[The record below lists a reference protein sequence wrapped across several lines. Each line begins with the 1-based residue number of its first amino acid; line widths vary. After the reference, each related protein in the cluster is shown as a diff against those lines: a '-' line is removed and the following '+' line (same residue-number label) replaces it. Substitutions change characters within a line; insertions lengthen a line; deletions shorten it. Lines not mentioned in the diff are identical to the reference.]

1 MIVERVIL
9 STLTKI
15 RLISCIKPQLL
26 QQKQNLTNFLL
37 VCKLSS
43 YHVTK
48 NIEHILHDNQ
58 IRTDAIRQNFNNE
71 KNRPLLILLSWL
83 LPKHRHIMKFANLY
97 VEQGFDI
104 VILSITP
111 WQLIWPTKGSRLVA
125 SDLLEFLI
133 KHQNYQQIVL
143 HGFSVGGYMWGE
155 ILDLIQSDYQ
165 KYNNVIERIV
175 GQIWDSL
182 ADVTELSIGIPHAI
196 FPKNKMLQNM
206 FQKYL
211 EYHMKAFYKQSTQY
225 YIRSSQLFHTNLVHS
240 PALFFVSKTDPVG
253 SLTSNLRVKDQ
264 WDTVG
269 VKVMCININHKIVSE
284 IFISLFFRLTS
295 KYLKNLHMLD
305 IIVNIQRNM
314 LQNCILF

>member
-269 VKVMCININHKIVSE
+269 VKTYIKIFEKSPHVGHY
-284 IFISLFFRLTS
+284 R
-295 KYLKNLHMLD
+295 KYPKEYVAELYTFLNKLPL
-305 IIVNIQRNM
+305 IQHEKKM
-314 LQNCILF
+314 GAQF

>member
-1 MIVERVIL
+1 MVVERVVL
-9 STLTKI
+9 STLTRI
-15 RLISCIKPQLL
+15 RLMSCIKPQLL

-43 YHVTK
+43 YRVTK

-58 IRTDAIRQNFNNE
+58 TRNDAIIQNFNNE
-71 KNRPLLILLSWL
+71 KNRPLIILLSWL
-83 LPKHRHIMKFANLY
+83 LPKHKHIMKFANLY

-133 KHQNYQQIVL
+133 EHQNYQQIVL

-182 ADVTELSIGIPHAI
+182 ADVTELSIGVPRAI
-196 FPKNKMLQNM
+196 FPNNKMLQNM

-225 YIRSSQLFHTNLVHS
+225 YIRSSQLFHTNLIHS

-253 SLTSNLRVKDQ
+253 SLSSNLRVKNQ

-269 VKVMCININHKIVSE
+269 IKTYIKVFEKSPHVGHY
-284 IFISLFFRLTS
+284 R
-295 KYLKNLHMLD
+295 KYPKEYVAELYTFLNKLPL
-305 IIVNIQRNM
+305 IQYEKKM
-314 LQNCILF
+314 GAQF

>member
-1 MIVERVIL
+1 MVVERVIL

-48 NIEHILHDNQ
+48 NIEHIMHDNQ
-58 IRTDAIRQNFNNE
+58 IRTDTIRQNFNNE

-111 WQLIWPTKGSRLVA
+111 WQLIWPIKGSRLVA

-133 KHQNYQQIVL
+133 EHQNYQQIVL

-182 ADVTELSIGIPHAI
+182 ADVTELSIGIPRAI

-269 VKVMCININHKIVSE
+269 VKTYIKIFEKSPHVGHY
-284 IFISLFFRLTS
+284 R
-295 KYLKNLHMLD
+295 KYPKEYVAELYTFLNKLPL
-305 IIVNIQRNM
+305 IQHEKKM
-314 LQNCILF
+314 GAQF